1 MKNAFAVA
9 KKDFCSYLNSWV
21 GVFVLVLF
29 FVITGL
35 FFFFLVVSYARI
47 SMEASQNLYQNVRGL
62 GLTQFVFS
70 SFFLNMGAVLIFFMP
85 LLSMRAF
92 AEERRHQTLE
102 LLFTY
107 PLSDFEIIWG
117 KYTAMA
123 CFCAVMIVPTA
134 LYLGLIVWLGGSP
147 DWGPVLVG
155 YLGFWLLAN
164 AYLSLGLFVSA
175 ISENQVMSALITF
188 GALTVFWIMDW
199 MGGLTDGN
207 LAHFFTAA
215 SPLRHYREFTLGI
228 LDLSHIVYFCF
239 FYFYFLFLA
248 LRAVETRNWKG

>member
-1 MKNAFAVA
+1 MRNALAVA
-9 KKDFCSYLNSWV
+9 KKDFFSYVNSWI
-21 GVFVLVLF
+21 GVFVLALF
-29 FVITGL
+29 FVIAGL

-47 SMEASQNLYQNVRGL
+47 SMEASQDLYRNVRGL

-70 SFFLNMGAVLIFFMP
+70 SFFLNMGAILIFFMP
-85 LLSMRAF
+85 LLSMRSF
-92 AEERRHQTLE
+92 AEERKYQTLE

-117 KYTAMA
+117 KYLAMLW
-123 CFCAVMIVPTA
+123 FLGLMIIPTG
-134 LYLGLIVWLGGSP
+134 LYLGLIVWLGGTL

-155 YLGFWLLAN
+155 YLGFLLLAN
-164 AYLSLGLFVSA
+164 AYLALGLFVSA
-175 ISENQVMSALITF
+175 ISENQVVSALITF

-199 MGGLTDGN
+199 MGGVTDGTMS
-207 LAHFFTAA
+207 HFFTAA

-228 LDLSHIVYFCF
+228 LDLSHTAYFCF